1 MPKAHNTLA
10 KDVYKK
16 RKSHGWT
23 AVIWIIGTLLPPLAV
38 AARFGI
44 GRDFWIN
51 LPLTIAGYIP
61 GHVHNFY
68 VQNIRNN
75 KTHARTPKWAIRY
88 GLVDTEKIERN
99 RKRSEWRHRYEQD
112 PDDRYENRPVEDGQ
126 VPDIPRD
133 QDPRYRNPEL
143 WRTEDEG
150 YYRQRHNASVGSINT
165 ASNESN
171 SGRSGGRWHY
181 PANFDDAYEVEP
193 SSKKSKKKDRFAR
206 TEDAMSESRK
216 RKKKSGSSR
225 SRRNTND
232 AASGSV
238 EDASPDGNQAVDPE
252 SMRHEF

>member
-1 MPKAHNTLA
+1 MPKAHNSLA

-16 RKSHGWT
+16 RKSHGWMFF
-23 AVIWIIGTLLPPLAV
+23 IWVIGTLLPPLAV

-88 GLVDTEKIERN
+88 GLVDTAKIERN

-112 PDDRYENRPVEDGQ
+112 PEDRYENRSVEEGQ
-126 VPDIPRD
+126 VPDTPHD
-133 QDPRYRNPEL
+133 QNRAPGL
-143 WRTEDEG
+143 WRNEDEG
-150 YYRQRHNASVGSINT
+150 YYGQQHNPSVGSINT
-165 ASNESN
+165 ASNESA
-171 SGRSGGRWHY
+171 SGRSGGRWRY
-181 PANFDDAYEVEP
+181 PANFDDACEIEP
-193 SSKKSKKKDRFAR
+193 PKKSKKKDRFAR

-216 RKKKSGSSR
+216 KKKKSSR
-225 SRRNTND
+225 SRRNTQED
-232 AASGSV
+232 AASGSIQ
-238 EDASPDGNQAVDPE
+238 DSTSDPTQHAVDPQ